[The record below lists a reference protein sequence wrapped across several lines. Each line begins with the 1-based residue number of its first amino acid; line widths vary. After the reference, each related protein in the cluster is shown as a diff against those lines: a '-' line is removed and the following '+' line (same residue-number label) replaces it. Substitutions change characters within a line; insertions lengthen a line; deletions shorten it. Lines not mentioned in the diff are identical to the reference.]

1 MAFYGKGHT
10 PIIGVHPGVSLSFI
24 VGMVKFNTPLE
35 SIRQEIHRI
44 SRVMDLYDP
53 SRYRNNRNYYTEN
66 NPLTPENKISPP
78 SY

>member
-1 MAFYGKGHT
+1 
-10 PIIGVHPGVSLSFI
+10 
-24 VGMVKFNTPLE
+24 MVKFNTPLE